1 MQLTDYAVNSLQRGS
16 FSFFLIYV
24 YKRLSDSIITEKF
37 TERAILTKFELL
49 IFFMCIIK
57 YSIQEFTKNLIYA
70 HAKPYKM

>member
-37 TERAILTKFELL
+37 TERAILTKFELY